1 MTPEHPD
8 TPTFAAWTH
17 ENLVRFATEARG
29 AKIDFDYYVREV
41 EKLVLGMS

>member
-1 MTPEHPD
+1 MTPCND
-8 TPTFAAWTH
+8 I
-17 ENLVRFATEARG
+17 TEARG

>member
-8 TPTFAAWTH
+8 I
-17 ENLVRFATEARG
+17 TEARG